1 MNRPIAEAQ
10 AETRKEIEVGINM
23 NEAFPSK
30 WLKADDI
37 ERETIVTI
45 QDVTMET
52 IGDDERKPVVWFQ
65 GYDKG
70 MVMNKTNANNVS
82 ALYGPDTDAWLGK
95 AMLLT
100 TAMVDFQGRSTR
112 ALRLYPPPRQQ
123 SRPAPQ
129 QNYAQASGG
138 NPAQYDERNPPPP
151 SDNEYA
157 RNFSAG

>member
-1 MNRPIAEAQ
+1 M
-10 AETRKEIEVGINM
+10 GINM

-37 ERETIVTI
+37 DRETIVTI
-45 QDVTMET
+45 SDVTMES

-95 AMLLT
+95 PMTLT

-112 ALRLYPPPRQQ
+112 ALRLYPPPRP
-123 SRPAPQ
+123 RTA
-129 QNYAQASGG
+129 
-138 NPAQYDERNPPPP
+138 PAQNHAPVNAAMPRQQYDDRNPPPP
-151 SDNEYA
+151 TENDYLGNY
-157 RNFSAG
+157 SAG